1 MQKAFSFIFISLC
14 LYENPFY
21 PITHLLPW
29 PLEAA
34 FHSSVEGPHTRT
46 SCEWMRGCMDG
57 WMKNTCNF
65 VFSFTEDGEP
75 RRAHTQL
82 TGTIPS
88 CWSSAFAF
96 QPFTIW
102 YKREEAIKIL
112 LKGIWPRSHFCRRK
126 NRNLHTSSTQR
137 QFDDSVL
144 RFLRSGSLKLLHFI
158 RTIFIYC
165 LWIKR
170 FIFWEL
176 ISVEYETYK
185 MFS

>member
-1 MQKAFSFIFISLC
+1 
-14 LYENPFY
+14 
-21 PITHLLPW
+21 
-29 PLEAA
+29 
-34 FHSSVEGPHTRT
+34 
-46 SCEWMRGCMDG
+46 
-57 WMKNTCNF
+57 MKNTCNF

-112 LKGIWPRSHFCRRK
+112 LKGIWPRSHFCRCK

-144 RFLRSGSLKLLHFI
+144 RFLPDRLRSGSLKLLHFI
-158 RTIFIYC
+158 RTIFIYY

-170 FIFWEL
+170 FIFENWYQSNMKRLKCFLFDE
-176 ISVEYETYK
+176 IYK
-185 MFS
+185 LWKANKCSSFSFFSFLFFSFFLCVCQNLLYP